1 MELIEDGR
9 YSRTVRLGDEDGR
22 SSRTPS
28 LAGGDGPAFTGW
40 LRVGHREDKTA
51 LELEISDGLGPV
63 ADEIVGRVRR
73 QFDLDHPEDPEEQV
87 TRLLAIK
94 RIGPWTAGYIAMR
107 TLGMNDVFFGDG
119 RGYKGGGCASGAQGS
134 GAGCGAVA
142 PLAQLRDVRT
152 VGFALE
158 KRRFPKTERCGA

>member
-1 MELIEDGR
+1 MIEDGR

-107 TLGMNDVFFGDG
+107 TLGMNDVFLETD
-119 RGYKGGGCASGAQGS
+119 
-134 GAGCGAVA
+134 AGIKEAVA
-142 PLAQLRDVRT
+142 PLA
-152 VGFALE
+152 
-158 KRRFPKTERCGA
+158 PKEATRVAEQWRPWRSYATFGLWDSL